1 MAGCRETVSG
11 GFELGV
17 RVSKAPCFFMYW
29 QYAQKNN
36 IFAARCTMALILL
49 FFFVHIAR
57 LFDEKGLLT
66 S

>member
-11 GFELGV
+11 GFGLGV

-36 IFAARCTMALILL
+36 IFAARCTNHSAEPQAWKSCSAKASTI
-49 FFFVHIAR
+49 
-57 LFDEKGLLT
+57 

>member
-1 MAGCRETVSG
+1 
-11 GFELGV
+11 
-17 RVSKAPCFFMYW
+17 MYW